1 MGGGGIVM
9 PSPIT
14 ALGNNNFVIRV
25 RLGKDENGKL
35 ITRSETHHCPRG
47 INEAYEILG
56 KLKEKFKNKKAKKKP
71 KSLTLKE
78 LISIWNCEY
87 SEIRHGDAAI
97 EQSGYLQKRIVSALG
112 HKKLSSITSSN
123 LNTFTKDLANVISN
137 RTKKPLS
144 TETVHKHQALLRQ
157 LFKYARRNGY
167 IELDPSENMT
177 MVKVI
182 KDKDREKLLTLD
194 EMALLSEEIKKASL
208 TNQAAFCLLV
218 ELGLRREEVCALTWD
233 NIDFKK
239 QKIKINQA
247 IIRASKLK
255 KGYIAP
261 TKLKDTKN
269 TSSERELP
277 ISSVALKLLIRLKE
291 NNNKLQDYYRTLPRY
306 GEANADFVFISNKT
320 GYAISP
326 DSLSQWIR
334 RISKRLSI
342 TKTSSHKI
350 RHWFATIM
358 AERKVN
364 PKITQQLLG
373 HSKIETTLKYY
384 THVSDQT
391 KQNVC
396 KEMSDFVQS
405 IVTGN

>member
-1 MGGGGIVM
+1 M

-14 ALGNNNFVIRV
+14 ALGDNKFIIRV
-25 RLGKDENGKL
+25 RIGIDEYGKL
-35 ITRSETHHCPRG
+35 ITHSETHKCPRG
-47 INEAYEILG
+47 EKEAYEILG
-56 KLKEKFKNKKAKKKP
+56 KLKEKYKNKKAIKKP

-78 LISIWNCEY
+78 LISIWNSEY
-87 SEIRHGDAAI
+87 SDIRHGDAALD
-97 EQSGYLQKRIVSALG
+97 QSGYLQKRILASLG
-112 HKKLSSITSSN
+112 HKKLVSITTSN
-123 LNTFTKDLANVISN
+123 LNTFTKALAEVISL

-144 TETVHKHQALLRQ
+144 TETVHKHQTLLRQ
-157 LFKYARRNGY
+157 LFKYAKKHGY
-167 IELDPSENMT
+167 IEHDPSENMT
-177 MVKVI
+177 MIKVI
-182 KDKDREKLLTLD
+182 KDKAKENLPTRE
-194 EMALLSEEIKKASL
+194 EIALLSKEIKKSSL
-208 TNQAAFCLLV
+208 TNQTAYCLLI
-218 ELGLRREEVCALTWD
+218 ELGLRREEVCALTWH
-233 NIDFKK
+233 NVDFKNN
-239 QKIKINQA
+239 KIKITQA
-247 IIRASKLK
+247 VIRASKHK
-255 KGYIAP
+255 KNYIAP

-277 ISSVALKLLIRLKE
+277 ISPMAIELLLRLKE
-291 NNNKLQDYYRTLPRY
+291 YNNQLQDYYKTLPRY
-306 GEANADFVFISNKT
+306 GEVDADFVFISNVT

-334 RISKRLSI
+334 RMSKRLNI
-342 TKTSSHKI
+342 TKTSSHKM

-391 KQNVC
+391 KQDVC